1 MTLYD
6 INIISFIFSE
16 FYLFEL
22 SFIIRYIINTITDM
36 GCILD
41 NSLAPIPPP

>member
-1 MTLYD
+1 MG
-6 INIISFIFSE
+6 
-16 FYLFEL
+16 
-22 SFIIRYIINTITDM
+22 RYIINTITDM